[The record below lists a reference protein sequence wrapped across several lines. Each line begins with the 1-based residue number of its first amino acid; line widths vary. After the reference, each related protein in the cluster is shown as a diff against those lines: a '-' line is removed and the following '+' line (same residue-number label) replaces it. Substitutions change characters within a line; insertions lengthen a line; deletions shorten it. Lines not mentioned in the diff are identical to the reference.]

1 MGTRA
6 GGAPRGPRWLLGA
19 IVGGA
24 ALLVGGV
31 AGTAA
36 ALRHEATPAAP
47 LLTHPVLL
55 AAQEPP
61 GLVAEEREPAP
72 PIGELAGAALESEEA
87 PGAALTEA
95 GAEVSRLLPRPSIPF
110 RTQRDGSRWAGSN
123 CGPAALGMIL
133 EARGIAVANDDLRF
147 QTHTY
152 QGTVGMRTGTALQHI
167 ARVAE
172 DYGVPTRGLYDAD
185 GFHRWTIDELRAEVA
200 QGNPVVALVKYR
212 LLPGREG
219 AAVRFDHYIVLWDL
233 TPDGF
238 VYNDPAYPTAEE
250 GFARTLTNAQLDAA
264 MQPTLVPRQAVAF
277 VFAE

>member
-1 MGTRA
+1 MAACPADTRY
-6 GGAPRGPRWLLGA
+6 RPRWLSGA
-19 IVGGA
+19 LVGLA
-24 ALLVGGV
+24 ALL
-31 AGTAA
+31 AGCGAQTATSIPPKA
-36 ALRHEATPAAP
+36 APAP
-47 LLTHPVLL
+47 LLVAPALAVEQPPVL
-55 AAQEPP
+55 
-61 GLVAEEREPAP
+61 VADADEPAA
-72 PIGELAGAALESEEA
+72 PIGEL
-87 PGAALTEA
+87 PGAALAIEETPAAAWAEPA
-95 GAEVSRLLPRPSIPF
+95 AEVPRLLPRPSIPF

-123 CGPAALGMIL
+123 CGPAVLAMIL
-133 EARGIAVANDDLRF
+133 EARGIVVGNDELRF

-172 DYGVPTRGLYDAD
+172 DYGVPTRGLYAAD

-200 QGNPVVALVKYR
+200 RGNPVVALVKYR

-250 GFARTLTNAQLDAA
+250 GFARTLSNAQLDAA

-277 VFAE
+277 VLGQ